1 MREFLARW
9 RRLLDWTRL
18 KPPIAFHD
26 MLMRHIDGVVAWVN
40 KYADQRISFSEP
52 GTSTHG
58 HQLQWQF
65 QTDRGI
71 APAHPLPARR
81 PRCDV
86 LIEELELGEIRG
98 GLPMARSAPC
108 DAVEVERYCAEN
120 DIAFEWAAYC
130 LSTRQVA
137 AATETHPVSG
147 EKVCRSAMA
156 HRHHPVLSPRDA
168 SRDGRAGS
176 SGREGSR

>member
-1 MREFLARW
+1 MAL
-9 RRLLDWTRL
+9 
-18 KPPIAFHD
+18 FH
-26 MLMRHIDGVVAWVN
+26 

-86 LIEELELGEIRG
+86 LIEELELEVFQTDR
-98 GLPMARSAPC
+98 R
-108 DAVEVERYCAEN
+108 DEVERYCAEN
-120 DIAFEWAAYC
+120 DIA
-130 LSTRQVA
+130 
-137 AATETHPVSG
+137 
-147 EKVCRSAMA
+147 
-156 HRHHPVLSPRDA
+156 
-168 SRDGRAGS
+168 RDGRAGS
-176 SGREGSR
+176 SGREGNR